1 MVSAFPAVGCVSAAT
16 YDQDLAEA
24 RLQTRI
30 AQQNAAAQGEAFR
43 TAISAI
49 QRALEAESQ
58 LHQAAVRSLEL
69 QITRLE
75 NAQKEVA
82 KEAARH
88 DSADAPAAAP
98 GARNELA
105 SLRSEVQ
112 RLREQEEAA
121 RGRVRRLEESIQQ
134 LSARSKAIVPTGTD
148 LDIRNPWSKLHAY
161 PY

>member
-1 MVSAFPAVGCVSAAT
+1 MVSASPAVGCVSAAT
-16 YDQDLAEA
+16 YDQDLADA

-30 AQQNAAAQGEAFR
+30 AQQNAAMQGEAFR
-43 TAISAI
+43 TAVGAI

-58 LHQAAVRSLEL
+58 FHQAAVRSLEL

-75 NAQKEVA
+75 NAQKEVT
-82 KEAARH
+82 KEAARR
-88 DSADAPAAAP
+88 DSADAPAP

-105 SLRSEVQ
+105 SLRTEVQ

-121 RGRVRRLEESIQQ
+121 RGRVRRLEETIQQ